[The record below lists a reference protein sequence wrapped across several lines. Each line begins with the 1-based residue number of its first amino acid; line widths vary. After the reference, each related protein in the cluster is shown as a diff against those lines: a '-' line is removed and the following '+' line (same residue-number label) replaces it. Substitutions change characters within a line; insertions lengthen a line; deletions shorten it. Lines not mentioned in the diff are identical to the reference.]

1 MAMNEMNVKSIAD
14 DLADFLGDH
23 PGQLARVHSVFPHAV
38 NLLIGEY
45 ELITLTNQG
54 DIPPMGVLVD
64 CGETFTKLIKTGDE
78 ILLDVDHFR
87 AVSRAFTMDLRD
99 AETWKT
105 GSMLSIDGRP
115 VADIARIRLTLI
127 RWLAKQPALG
137 LLPLLP
143 RLARQSLD
151 QKPANDNI
159 YSRYIANDL
168 EVFTRA
174 INISDW
180 ECALRLADRLIGFG
194 IGSTPSCDD
203 FLAAYLVILK
213 IADRLNP
220 GRFPWV
226 PEFNQSIAH
235 KAKNRTTLISATMLK
250 HAADGKISQIHQQ
263 LIQTCLFNNT
273 GELLHFADL
282 VMKHGAT
289 SGGDFLLGLIC
300 ALEWYQSAIMNT
312 EKEGERA
319 WVEPNQPQPMPGI

>member
-1 MAMNEMNVKSIAD
+1 MNEMNAKSIAD

-54 DIPPMGVLVD
+54 DIPPMGALVD
-64 CGETFTKLIKTGDE
+64 SDESFTKYLKTGDE
-78 ILLDVDHFR
+78 IVLDVDQFR
-87 AVSRAFTMDLRD
+87 AAGGAFTVNLWE
-99 AETWKT
+99 AETWET
-105 GSMLSIDGRP
+105 RSNLGIDARP
-115 VADIARIRLTLI
+115 IEGIAPIRLTLI
-127 RWLAKQPALG
+127 RWLAKQSALG

-235 KAKNRTTLISATMLK
+235 KAKNRTTLISATMLR
-250 HAADGKISQIHQQ
+250 HAADGKISRTHQQ

-300 ALEWYQSAIMNT
+300 ALEWYQSPIMNT

-319 WVEPNQPQPMPGI
+319 WVEPNQPQPLPGI

>member
-1 MAMNEMNVKSIAD
+1 MNEMNAKSIAD

-54 DIPPMGVLVD
+54 DIPPMGALVD
-64 CGETFTKLIKTGDE
+64 SDESFTKYLKTGDE
-78 ILLDVDHFR
+78 IVLDVDQFR
-87 AVSRAFTMDLRD
+87 AAGGAFTVNLWE
-99 AETWKT
+99 AETWET
-105 GSMLSIDGRP
+105 RSNLGIDARP
-115 VADIARIRLTLI
+115 IEGIAQIRLTLI

-226 PEFNQSIAH
+226 PEFNQSIAR
-235 KAKNRTTLISATMLK
+235 KAKNRTTLISATMLR
-250 HAADGKISQIHQQ
+250 HAADGKISQIHPK
-263 LIQTCLFNNT
+263 LIQTCLFNKT
-273 GELLHFADL
+273 VIVYTLLT

-300 ALEWYQSAIMNT
+300 ALEWYQSPSMNT

-319 WVEPNQPQPMPGI
+319 WVEPNQPQPLPGI

>member
-1 MAMNEMNVKSIAD
+1 MNEMNAKSIAD

-23 PGQLARVHSVFPHAV
+23 PGQLARVHSVFAHAV

-54 DIPPMGVLVD
+54 DIPPMGALVD
-64 CGETFTKLIKTGDE
+64 SDESFTKYLKTGDE
-78 ILLDVDHFR
+78 IVLDVDQFR
-87 AVSRAFTMDLRD
+87 AAGGAFTVNLWE
-99 AETWKT
+99 AETWET
-105 GSMLSIDGRP
+105 RSNLGIDARP
-115 VADIARIRLTLI
+115 IEGIAQIRLTLI

-226 PEFNQSIAH
+226 PEFNQSIAR
-235 KAKNRTTLISATMLK
+235 KAKNRTTLISATMLR

-263 LIQTCLFNNT
+263 LIQTCLFNKN

-300 ALEWYQSAIMNT
+300 ALEWYQSPIMNT

-319 WVEPNQPQPMPGI
+319 WVEPNQPQPLPGI

>member
-45 ELITLTNQG
+45 ELITLTNKG

-235 KAKNRTTLISATMLK
+235 KAKNRTTLISATMLR
-250 HAADGKISQIHQQ
+250 HAADGKISQSHQR
-263 LIQTCLFNNT
+263 LLEACIFNN
-273 GELLHFADL
+273 HADTANL
-282 VMKHGAT
+282 ANQVLRHGAT

-300 ALEWYQSAIMNT
+300 ALEGDQAAITNT

>member
-1 MAMNEMNVKSIAD
+1 M
-14 DLADFLGDH
+14 
-23 PGQLARVHSVFPHAV
+23 
-38 NLLIGEY
+38 
-45 ELITLTNQG
+45 
-54 DIPPMGVLVD
+54 
-64 CGETFTKLIKTGDE
+64 
-78 ILLDVDHFR
+78 
-87 AVSRAFTMDLRD
+87 
-99 AETWKT
+99 
-105 GSMLSIDGRP
+105 
-115 VADIARIRLTLI
+115 
-127 RWLAKQPALG
+127 
-137 LLPLLP
+137 LPLLP

-151 QKPANDNI
+151 HKPANDNI

>member
-1 MAMNEMNVKSIAD
+1 MARE
-14 DLADFLGDH
+14 
-23 PGQLARVHSVFPHAV
+23 
-38 NLLIGEY
+38 
-45 ELITLTNQG
+45 
-54 DIPPMGVLVD
+54 
-64 CGETFTKLIKTGDE
+64 
-78 ILLDVDHFR
+78 
-87 AVSRAFTMDLRD
+87 
-99 AETWKT
+99 
-105 GSMLSIDGRP
+105 
-115 VADIARIRLTLI
+115 
-127 RWLAKQPALG
+127 QPALG

-235 KAKNRTTLISATMLK
+235 KAKNRTTLISATMLR
-250 HAADGKISQIHQQ
+250 HAADGKISRTHQQ

-319 WVEPNQPQPMPGI
+319 WVENNQPQPVPGI